1 LLRGDRAGL
10 PPNARTSHTY
20 SAAIAEQ
27 VVVAIPEFLQEAEHL
42 VAELR
47 RRLA

>member
-1 LLRGDRAGL
+1 MR
-10 PPNARTSHTY
+10 ARTSHTY
-20 SAAIAEQ
+20 NATAAEQ
-27 VVVAIPEFLQEAEHL
+27 VVAAIPGFLQEAEHL